1 MPLTLEQI
9 KPDAVAYFDADA
21 LNSSENVSITGSPV
35 KRIGTTG
42 ARNQF
47 VCYKVVD
54 GRRHWA
60 PLTGTFR
67 KERLP
72 IDPDWVSFGY
82 GALKA
87 GGVYLQ
93 DGGCTY
99 VNSNEAFI
107 TAAAEE
113 EEFKQG
119 SRPFISEV
127 GSSKLSRQSRNARG
141 NFELMAA
148 QPNWSFNADATA
160 GHAFDI
166 LMAFR
171 GALRTTC
178 SGAG

>member
-9 KPDAVAYFDADA
+9 KPGAVAYFDADA

-54 GRRHWA
+54 GRSHWA

-72 IDPDWVSFGY
+72 IDPAWVSFGY

-113 EEFKQG
+113 DEFKQG

-127 GSSKLSRQSRNARG
+127 GIQQVIKTVEERKGQL
-141 NFELMAA
+141 
-148 QPNWSFNADATA
+148 
-160 GHAFDI
+160 
-166 LMAFR
+166 
-171 GALRTTC
+171 
-178 SGAG
+178 